1 MPIQPVLARIKVTP
15 GKPSSPEIQRLQ
27 FPITL
32 AWACTLHKVQGLTL
46 NEVAVNFELRKQKSF
61 NPGQIYVA
69 LSRVTS
75 LQGLYIVANIEKKH
89 IKANPKVHME
99 YQRLRQVETENSTTH
114 GYSPSSLSTNAHHK
128 LSICLLNVRSL
139 KKHSIDIKCDVNLMK
154 SDVLALTETQLFSH
168 DSEVDIQENLK
179 PFGLYGQDH
188 RTDKC
193 LTLAVCTKPNFLMSD
208 KRHVFS
214 VNALKFVI
222 FNSITNHSI
231 SFLLLYR
238 KNTTNIHE
246 YINNLN
252 QLLSVFSIDIIMGD
266 FNINYSNDTIITQ
279 LKELMNFYAYK
290 QVVESATFLLSGSLL
305 DHIYLKQTDYY
316 KLKVLKTKIV
326 SVYYLD
332 HEATEMLL
340 NSETSL

>member
-69 LSRVTS
+69 LSLVTS
-75 LQGLYIVANIEKKH
+75 LQGLYIVGNIEKKH
-89 IKANPKVHME
+89 IQANPKVHME

-154 SDVLALTETQLFSH
+154 SDVLALTETQLFPH
-168 DSEVDIQENLK
+168 DSDVDIQENLK
-179 PFGLYGQDH
+179 PFVLYTQDH
-188 RTDKC
+188 RTAKY
-193 LTLAVCTKPNFLMSD
+193 LSLAVCTKPNFLVSD
-208 KRHVFS
+208 RRHILS
-214 VNALKFVI
+214 INALEFVI
-222 FNSITNHSI
+222 FNSLTN
-231 SFLLLYR
+231 Y
-238 KNTTNIHE
+238 
-246 YINNLN
+246 
-252 QLLSVFSIDIIMGD
+252 LSQF
-266 FNINYSNDTIITQ
+266 
-279 LKELMNFYAYK
+279 FY
-290 QVVESATFLLSGSLL
+290 V
-305 DHIYLKQTDYY
+305 
-316 KLKVLKTKIV
+316 
-326 SVYYLD
+326 
-332 HEATEMLL
+332 
-340 NSETSL
+340 